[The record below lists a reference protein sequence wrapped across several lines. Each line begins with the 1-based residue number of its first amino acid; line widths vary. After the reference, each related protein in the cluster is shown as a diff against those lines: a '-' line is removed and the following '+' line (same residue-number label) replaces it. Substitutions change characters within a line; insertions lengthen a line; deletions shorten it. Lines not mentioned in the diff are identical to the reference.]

1 MHCLLRIRTYGYSY
15 PLQRSY
21 ARRLMGLLLLI
32 IIFESAT
39 FACAPSPSSDSNG
52 TTPAASD
59 AKNEPHGRMP
69 PATRVLAVKAETDG
83 DLVRLTI
90 SADGLMVFKPF
101 TLPNPWRIIID
112 ITGVRNA
119 VSTPTIPLKSAVV
132 SRIRIGQPEAGVVRV
147 VLDTQAMISYRVDLD
162 GNHLMISVGNAH
174 PVADDMRPMPSVG
187 APATVMAQTDEPKAS
202 PPAAQSQGLASS
214 EQSQRQDNGSE
225 DRVTVSRLLR
235 RVDEL
240 EARVRE
246 LEGKQTSAVT
256 APATPVTETVAAA
269 PATAA
274 PPESGINH
282 TGHSDHDMP
291 SGSRPSL
298 QLQGFADVDY
308 RATTQRGVNNTF
320 ALGQLDLFITSR
332 LSDKFNVLSELIVQ
346 ATQDNTFSF
355 EIHRLLLQYYPN
367 DYFNLS
373 IGRYHTGIGYYNS
386 AYHHGQWFQT
396 AATRPFIF
404 AFEGQGGI
412 LPLHNVGVS
421 LSGRIPSGSLG
432 LRYLAEV
439 GNGRSVNSPG
449 DRAVQTSNDE
459 NEGKAFN
466 LGVLMRPD
474 WALGLQ
480 AGFSFYRDRLTPTG
494 RARVDQSIMAAH
506 VIFRNSDYEWLNE
519 ALLLRHAPFGGAR
532 VFDSPA
538 FYTQVAKRFGE
549 IWPYFRYE
557 YLNVPDN
564 DPIFPTIGRRN
575 GPMAGLRYDLTEFA
589 AFKVQYGH
597 TQRRRQKSLDELLL
611 QMAFTF

>member
-1 MHCLLRIRTYGYSY
+1 MHSPLRMRAYGYPHPHLWS
-15 PLQRSY
+15 L
-21 ARRLMGLLLLI
+21 AGRLMGLLLLMLLV
-32 IIFESAT
+32 EPRT
-39 FACAPSPSSDSNG
+39 L
-52 TTPAASD
+52 AASD
-59 AKNEPHGRMP
+59 AKGNQPGRLP
-69 PATRVLAVKAETDG
+69 PATRVLDVHAETAG
-83 DLVRLTI
+83 NLVRLVI
-90 SADGLMVFKPF
+90 RADGLMVFRPF
-101 TLPNPWRIIID
+101 TLPNPWRIVID

-119 VSTPTIPLKSAVV
+119 VSTPTIPVTSALV
-132 SRIRIGQPEAGVVRV
+132 SRIRVGQPEADVVRV
-147 VLDTQAMISYRVDLD
+147 VIDMLAMIPYRVDLD
-162 GNHLMISVGNAH
+162 SDRLVISVGQATPGPNG
-174 PVADDMRPMPSVG
+174 MRPPPPAV
-187 APATVMAQTDEPKAS
+187 APTTVMAHGNEPKAS
-202 PPAAQSQGLASS
+202 PPVADSNRRATS
-214 EQSQRQDNGSE
+214 EQSQRPDNGSE
-225 DRVTVSRLLR
+225 DRTTVNRLLR

-240 EARVRE
+240 EARVHE
-246 LEGKQTSAVT
+246 LEGKQAVAVAT
-256 APATPVTETVAAA
+256 PATPVTEKVTAA
-269 PATAA
+269 PAA
-274 PPESGINH
+274 PPPQESGVNH
-282 TGHSDHDMP
+282 NGHNDHNDHDVP
-291 SGSRPSL
+291 SGRPSL

-308 RATTQRGVNNTF
+308 RATSQRGVNNTF

-346 ATQDNTFSF
+346 AGLDNSFSF
-355 EIHRLLLQYYPN
+355 EVHRLLLQYYPN

-373 IGRYHTGIGYYNS
+373 IGRYHTSIGYYNS

-412 LPLHNVGVS
+412 LPLHNVGLS

-432 LRYLAEV
+432 LRYMAEV

-449 DRAVQTSNDE
+449 DRAVQTTNDE

-474 WALGLQ
+474 WARGLQ
-480 AGFSFYRDRLTPTG
+480 AGFSVYRDQLTPTG
-494 RARVDQSIMAAH
+494 RARVDQTIMAAH

-519 ALLLRHAPFGGAR
+519 ALLLRHAPAGGAR

-538 FYTQVAKRFGE
+538 FYTQVARRFGDV
-549 IWPYFRYE
+549 WPYFRYE
-557 YLNVPDN
+557 YLNVPDD

-575 GPMAGLRYDLTEFA
+575 GPLAGLRYDLTEFA